1 MDERIRFIAE
11 YVEGEQAMAALCRAY
26 GISRKTGYRLVARY
40 EAEGAA
46 GLSARSRAPHQP
58 PHAVAPTVSAAIL
71 AARGAHA
78 RWGPRKLRAWLQR
91 RTPEQSWPAAST
103 IGALLQRHGLT
114 VPRRRRVRAAPAP
127 APFAICRA
135 PNDLWA
141 TDFKGWFRTGDGR
154 RCDPLTLTDG
164 ASRFLL
170 RCQALPRTDAP
181 HVRPI
186 VEAAFREYGLPRVI
200 RSDNGP
206 PFASVAAGGLSRLAV
221 WWIKLGIA
229 PERIQPGHPEENGR
243 LERFHLTLKQ
253 ETAAPPAATGRA
265 QQRAFD
271 RFRQEYNHERPH
283 EALGQQPP
291 ATVYTSSP
299 RPYPAR
305 VPDDVPYPD
314 GYARRYVHPN
324 GEITWHHHR
333 VFISQALAGEHAGLH
348 EEDDGAW
355 RVYFGPIALGWIE
368 PGQPRLRRPRH
379 PDHPLNVLP
388 MLPV

>member
-1 MDERIRFIAE
+1 
-11 YVEGEQAMAALCRAY
+11 VAAA
-26 GISRKTGYRLVARY
+26 
-40 EAEGAA
+40 
-46 GLSARSRAPHQP
+46 
-58 PHAVAPTVSAAIL
+58 VSAAIVT
-71 AARGAHA
+71 ARGQHPH
-78 RWGPRKLRAWLQR
+78 WGPRKLRAWLQR
-91 RTPEQSWPAAST
+91 RAPAQGWPAAST
-103 IGALLQRHGLT
+103 IGALLRRHGLT
-114 VPRRRRVRAAPAP
+114 VPRRRRVRAAPAT
-127 APFAICRA
+127 APFAPCRA

-141 TDFKGWFRTGDGR
+141 VDFKGWFRTGDGR
-154 RCDPLTLTDG
+154 RCDPFTLSDG

-170 RCQALPRTDAP
+170 RCQALPRTDAA
-181 HVRPI
+181 HVRP
-186 VEAAFREYGLPRVI
+186 VLEAALREYGLPRVI

-221 WWIKLGIA
+221 WWIKLGIL

-243 LERFHLTLKQ
+243 HERFHLTLKQ

-291 ATVYTSSP
+291 ATVYVPSP
-299 RPYPAR
+299 RLYPPR
-305 VPDDVPYPD
+305 VPDVTYPD

-324 GEITWHHHR
+324 GEIIWHQHR
-333 VFISQALAGEHAGLH
+333 VFVSQALAGDHVGLH
-348 EEDDGAW
+348 EEDAGAW
-355 RVYFGPIALGWIE
+355 RVYFGPIALGWLE

-379 PDHPLNVLP
+379 PDHSLNVLP

>member
-40 EAEGAA
+40 EAEGVA
-46 GLSARSRAPHQP
+46 GLSERSRAPHHP
-58 PHAVAPTVSAAIL
+58 PHALAPRVEAAIV
-71 AARGAHA
+71 AARGRHPH
-78 RWGPRKLRAWLQR
+78 WGPRKLRWWLQR
-91 RTPEQSWPAAST
+91 HAPAQSWPATST
-103 IGALLQRHGLT
+103 IGVLLRRHGLT
-114 VPRRRRVRAAPAP
+114 VARRRRVRAAPAT
-127 APFAICRA
+127 APFAPCQA
-135 PNDLWA
+135 PNDLW
-141 TDFKGWFRTGDGR
+141 TIDFKGWFRTGDGQ
-154 RCDPLTLTDG
+154 RCDPLTLSDG

-181 HVRPI
+181 HVRPV
-186 VEAAFREYGLPRVI
+186 VEAAFREYGLPRGI

-221 WWIKLGIA
+221 WWIKLGIV

-243 LERFHLTLKQ
+243 HERLHLTLKQ

-291 ATVYTSSP
+291 ATVYTPSP
-299 RPYPAR
+299 RPYPPR
-305 VPDDVPYPD
+305 VPEVTYPD
-314 GYARRYVHPN
+314 DLRRRYVHPN
-324 GEITWHHHR
+324 GEITWQHHR
-333 VFISQALAGEHAGLH
+333 VFISQALAGDHVGLH
-348 EEDDGAW
+348 EEADGAW
-355 RVYFGPIALGWIE
+355 RVYFGPVALGWLE
-368 PGQPRLRRPRH
+368 PGQPRLRRPRLPH
-379 PDHPLNVLP
+379 QPLNVLP